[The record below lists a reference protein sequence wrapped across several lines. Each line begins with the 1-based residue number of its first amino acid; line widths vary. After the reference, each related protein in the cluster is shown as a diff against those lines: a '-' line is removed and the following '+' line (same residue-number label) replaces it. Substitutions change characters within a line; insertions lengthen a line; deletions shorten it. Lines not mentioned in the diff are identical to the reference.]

1 MRIKIC
7 GMSEQS
13 LIDEAAALGVEFCGF
28 VFYEPSP
35 RNVSPRL
42 VASLDTHGIKRVG
55 VFVR

>member
-7 GMSEQS
+7 GMSEQR

-35 RNVSPRL
+35 RNVSRGWLRL
-42 VASLDTHGIKRVG
+42 WTRTA
-55 VFVR
+55 